1 MAFKYKHSDCL
12 LTVFPSAPKHLRV
25 WYIHPQAF
33 RYLHLR
39 NATRSATRDFSPW
52 AFEDFTCWFRCCLDS
67 LKAVKC
73 TFRQP
78 DNVSNSS
85 TPIVLLSRTNNGL
98 NLSISTYIIHIQRQ
112 MYDQTLF
119 YLFEI
124 ASSFILHHTSTF
136 LSLLIILISLH
147 TQLFIFQF
155 FKYISCWTPFQ
166 SHPLSQFVTLYI
178 WHCHSP

>member
-1 MAFKYKHSDCL
+1 MPQGLQQGISHLGPLRTLHADLDAVWTAWKQWNALFK
-12 LTVFPSAPKHLRV
+12 
-25 WYIHPQAF
+25 
-33 RYLHLR
+33 
-39 NATRSATRDFSPW
+39 
-52 AFEDFTCWFRCCLDS
+52 
-67 LKAVKC
+67 
-73 TFRQP
+73 QP

-85 TPIVLLSRTNNGL
+85 TPIVLLSRTNNGS

-112 MYDQTLF
+112 MYDQSLF

-155 FKYISCWTPFQ
+155 FKYICCWTPYQ

-178 WHCHSP
+178 YDTAIHHNPPLSIHSTIAVPLHKAQTKLPKD